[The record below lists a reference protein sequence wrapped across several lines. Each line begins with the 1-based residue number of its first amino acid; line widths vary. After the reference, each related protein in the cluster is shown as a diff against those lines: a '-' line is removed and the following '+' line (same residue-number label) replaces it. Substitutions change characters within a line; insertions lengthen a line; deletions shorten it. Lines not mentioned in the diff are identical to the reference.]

1 MALAKI
7 VYASMTGNTEEIADI
22 VAKKLEELGHT
33 VDVDECT
40 TVDAADFED
49 ADICIVATYTMVMVS
64 CQMKSLT
71 FTKIWLIS
79 ICQVKSL
86 VL

>member
-33 VDVDECT
+33 SVQRLMPLILKMRT
-40 TVDAADFED
+40 S
-49 ADICIVATYTMVMVS
+49 VS
-64 CQMKSLT
+64 
-71 FTKIWLIS
+71 
-79 ICQVKSL
+79 
-86 VL
+86 

>member
-33 VDVDECT
+33 VDVGHLYCSD
-40 TVDAADFED
+40 
-49 ADICIVATYTMVMVS
+49 
-64 CQMKSLT
+64 LHL
-71 FTKIWLIS
+71 W
-79 ICQVKSL
+79 
-86 VL
+86 

>member
-40 TVDAADFED
+40 T
-49 ADICIVATYTMVMVS
+49 
-64 CQMKSLT
+64 
-71 FTKIWLIS
+71 IS
-79 ICQVKSL
+79 SGNSPSP
-86 VL
+86 